1 MLGDIA
7 ARLFIIPAATL
18 QPGLEAALSILLR
31 RHPALFDRLG
41 EHRAKSFAFLPTGSP
56 LAFLV
61 RPALSSIT
69 LTRLAAAR
77 RADVVIGGDLV
88 LLLALLEGRIDGDS
102 IFFSR
107 ELSVAGDMEAVV
119 ALRNSLDDCEIDLPE
134 DLSSLA
140 GPFSLLFAA
149 LGRRIRK
156 MALAGAGARPW
167 S

>member
-41 EHRAKSFAFLPTGSP
+41 EHRAKSFAFLPNGSP

-69 LTRLAAAR
+69 LTRPAAAR

-107 ELSVAGDMEAVV
+107 DLAVAGDMEAVV
-119 ALRNSLDDCEIDLPE
+119 ALRNSLDDCGIDLPE

-140 GPFSLLFAA
+140 GPFSRLFAE